1 MDNCR
6 FRYYE
11 IGFYFVMLMNKF
23 TPFLMILVFL
33 ASITNT
39 LAKGVYQTQTDFLH
53 EVFASEVPKPA
64 LIWLT
69 GEVRKAA
76 TEILQHKPSRL
87 RLRYW
92 VRADLSVWVM
102 EEIGKE
108 QPITVGIVI
117 KDAEIENLRV
127 LAFRESRGDE
137 VRHDFFT
144 RQFQQ
149 AKLKTDLQLT
159 KSIDGIS
166 GATLSVRALQKLARL
181 ALYLDQQRQATP

>member
-1 MDNCR
+1 M
-6 FRYYE
+6 F
-11 IGFYFVMLMNKF
+11 MNKL
-23 TPFLMILVFL
+23 TPILALLVFL
-33 ASITNT
+33 TSISHSS
-39 LAKGVYQTQTDFLH
+39 AKGVYQTQTDFLN
-53 EVFASEVPKPA
+53 EVFSEDVPKAA
-64 LIWLT
+64 LIWVT
-69 GEVRKAA
+69 GETRKAA
-76 TEILQHKPSRL
+76 TEILQHKPARL
-87 RLRYW
+87 RVRYW
-92 VRADLSVWVM
+92 AKATHSAWVL

-117 KDAEIENLRV
+117 KDGQIERLSV

-149 AKLKTDLQLT
+149 AKLQTDLQLT

-181 ALYLDQQRQATP
+181 ALYLDQQRQTQP

>member
-1 MDNCR
+1 
-6 FRYYE
+6 
-11 IGFYFVMLMNKF
+11 MLMNKF
-23 TPFLMILVFL
+23 TLILTLLIAL
-33 ASITNT
+33 ASIGNSA
-39 LAKGVYQTQTDFLH
+39 AKGVYQTQTAFLD
-53 EVFASEVPKPA
+53 EIFAAEVPKPA

-76 TEILQHKPSRL
+76 TEILQHKPARL
-87 RLRYW
+87 RIRYW
-92 VRADLSVWVM
+92 AKDKHSAWVL

-117 KDAEIENLRV
+117 KDGQIEGLRV

-144 RQFQQ
+144 RQFAQ
-149 AKLKTDLQLT
+149 AKLKSNLQLT
-159 KSIDGIS
+159 NSIDGIS

-181 ALYLDQQRQATP
+181 ALYLDQQRQSKP

>member
-1 MDNCR
+1 
-6 FRYYE
+6 
-11 IGFYFVMLMNKF
+11 MNKF
-23 TPFLMILVFL
+23 IPFLALLIFL
-33 ASITNT
+33 TSFTHSH
-39 LAKGVYQTQTDFLH
+39 AKGVYQTQTDFLN
-53 EVFASEVPKPA
+53 EVFADEIPKPA

-69 GEVRKAA
+69 GDVRKAA
-76 TEILQHKPSRL
+76 TEILQHKPARL

-92 VRADLSVWVM
+92 VNDTLSVWIM

-108 QPITVGIVI
+108 QPITVGIII
-117 KDAEIENLRV
+117 KDSKIENLRV

-149 AKLKTDLQLT
+149 AKLKTNLQLT

-181 ALYLDQQRQATP
+181 ALYLDQQRQTTP